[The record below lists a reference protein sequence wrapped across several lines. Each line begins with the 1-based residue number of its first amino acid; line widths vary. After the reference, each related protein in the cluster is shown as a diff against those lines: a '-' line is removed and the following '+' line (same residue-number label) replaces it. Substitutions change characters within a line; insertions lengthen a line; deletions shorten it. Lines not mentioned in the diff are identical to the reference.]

1 MKKHLLPESGN
12 FYKANLHC
20 HTVLSDGCLTPEEV
34 KEIYK
39 NAGYSVVAYTDHD
52 ILIPHH
58 AELSDDEFLA
68 LNGWEITF
76 TEPQISPIHGVKRV
90 CHMCIIAKDPDNVK
104 QVCWF
109 HRKHFNKNEDK
120 ANLADEPEFKPEY
133 TPESINEAI
142 ARAKAAGRHS
152 KSDAADGRVQLDSH
166 SHNADLFRYFH
177 CRRLRRIRLHLR
189 RSRIG
194 ISDRKHRKRK
204 RQYQSLDNPSLIFH
218 PNTS

>member
-68 LNGWEITF
+68 LNG
-76 TEPQISPIHGVKRV
+76 
-90 CHMCIIAKDPDNVK
+90 
-104 QVCWF
+104 
-109 HRKHFNKNEDK
+109 
-120 ANLADEPEFKPEY
+120 
-133 TPESINEAI
+133 
-142 ARAKAAGRHS
+142 
-152 KSDAADGRVQLDSH
+152 
-166 SHNADLFRYFH
+166 
-177 CRRLRRIRLHLR
+177 
-189 RSRIG
+189 
-194 ISDRKHRKRK
+194 
-204 RQYQSLDNPSLIFH
+204 
-218 PNTS
+218 